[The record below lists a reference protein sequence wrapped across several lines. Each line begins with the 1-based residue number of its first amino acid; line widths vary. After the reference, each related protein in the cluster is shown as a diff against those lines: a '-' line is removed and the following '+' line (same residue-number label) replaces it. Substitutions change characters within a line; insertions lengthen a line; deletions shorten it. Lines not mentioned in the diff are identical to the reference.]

1 MTGLGKMGGNMAR
14 LLRKA
19 GVDVAGFNRNASKT

>member
-1 MTGLGKMGGNMAR
+1 VPSLPAR

-19 GVDVAGFNRNASKT
+19 GVRLIKYGRRCPQASSM